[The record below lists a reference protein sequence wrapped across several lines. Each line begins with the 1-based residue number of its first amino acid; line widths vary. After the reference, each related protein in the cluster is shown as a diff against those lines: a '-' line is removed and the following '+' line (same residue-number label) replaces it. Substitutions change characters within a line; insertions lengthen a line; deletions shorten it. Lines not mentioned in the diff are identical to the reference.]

1 MTELLETTGMV
12 FSPGVNEPIDAK
24 DERDLMDF
32 IAKHTGRPP
41 ATPYSAFLQVYVDDC
56 IFCSVSEEQ
65 AEEP

>member
-1 MTELLETTGMV
+1 MV